1 MFLEKIQTLLEGNS
15 FFWFF
20 ALLGSGLFI
29 IQFVITLLCSSLDGS
44 DDSDGGNFKWL
55 SKQAITGFLMMFG
68 WIGLT
73 CQKEFTLPRSSS
85 IILSLIGGIFTLFLT
100 GLIFK
105 GAKKLHSP
113 GTVFDL
119 ANAVGKEATVYQR
132 ISKDGVGK
140 ISLSLNNFTHEIDA
154 SSLHPED
161 LDSFTSIRIIKKIDE
176 KTVLVAPIP

>member
-1 MFLEKIQTLLEGNS
+1 MLLGKLQSLLNEDS

-29 IQFVITLLCSSLDGS
+29 IQFAITLIFHSIDGS
-44 DDSDGGNFKWL
+44 DDSEGGNFKWL
-55 SKQAITGFLMMFG
+55 PKQAVVGFFMMFG

-73 CQKEFTLPRSSS
+73 CQKEFTLPKSSS
-85 IILSLIGGIFTLFLT
+85 ILFSLAGGILTIFLT

-113 GTVFDL
+113 GTVFNLD
-119 ANAVGKEATVYQR
+119 NAIGKQATIYQR
-132 ISKDGVGK
+132 ISKNGVGK

-154 SSLHPED
+154 ISLHPED
-161 LDSFTSIRIIKKIDE
+161 LDSFTSVQIIKKTDE
-176 KTVLVAPIP
+176 KTVLVAPIQ